1 MIIKEIIKDDY
12 MYLYDLYC
20 IDKTKIDTKQYSDK
34 YFALYNTANEPL
46 ATCGIHFQKKNI
58 CQLNGLLSVKR
69 GSGRA
74 LALRLE
80 YFLTKHYDVE
90 HIRLNCIGT
99 KLYEYYKKIGY
110 NQYLKYN
117 IYREMIKDL

>member
-1 MIIKEIIKDDY
+1 
-12 MYLYDLYC
+12 
-20 IDKTKIDTKQYSDK
+20 
-34 YFALYNTANEPL
+34 
-46 ATCGIHFQKKNI
+46 
-58 CQLNGLLSVKR
+58 LLSVKR

-80 YFLTKHYDVE
+80 SLLIKQYDAE

-110 NQYLKYN
+110 NQYLKYST
-117 IYREMIKDL
+117 YREMIKDL